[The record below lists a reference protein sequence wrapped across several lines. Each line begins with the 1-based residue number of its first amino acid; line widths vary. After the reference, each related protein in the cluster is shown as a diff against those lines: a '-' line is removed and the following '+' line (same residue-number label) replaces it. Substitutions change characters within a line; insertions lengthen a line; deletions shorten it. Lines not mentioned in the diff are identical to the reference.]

1 MSHEDAGPPKR
12 SDVGYKRP
20 PVEHQFKPGNKPKRR
35 KAKPPPAEPSM
46 GELLWTILQED
57 VQTVSGRRVIWMSK
71 AEAVYRKAH
80 ELADRN
86 NPAMRRLIM
95 DLMLRTESPDEQDS
109 VTERWFWN
117 GVEHPASGT

>member
-1 MSHEDAGPPKR
+1 MSYDDAGRPKR

-20 PVEHQFKPGNKPKRR
+20 PLEHQFKPGNKPKRR
-35 KAKPPPAEPSM
+35 KAKPAEPSM
-46 GELLWTILQED
+46 GELLWTILQEE
-57 VQTVSGRRVIWMSK
+57 VRTVSGKRVKWMTK

-95 DLMLRTESPDEQDS
+95 DLMLRTVSPDEQDR

-117 GVEHPASGT
+117 GVEQPTSGA